1 MIFYFLKC
9 DYAIEM
15 VNIKYEVCCGLFIC
29 ISICSFVISLAVRAV
44 ECIQIVAW

>member
-15 VNIKYEVCCGLFIC
+15 VNIKYEVCCGLSIC
-29 ISICSFVISLAVRAV
+29 ISTSSSVILLAFRPV
-44 ECIQIVAW
+44 ECILIFAW

>member
-9 DYAIEM
+9 VYAIEM

-29 ISICSFVISLAVRAV
+29 TYLYAAL
-44 ECIQIVAW
+44 